1 MVKHQMW
8 VRVMYRVR
16 MWSCVS
22 GAVDCSLMAVLVGDV
37 KNVWV
42 WNGENEA
49 VSSAVSAASVRGIQ
63 LMSRWSRSSRGSG

>member
-1 MVKHQMW
+1 MHVVVKHQMW

-22 GAVDCSLMAVLVGDV
+22 GAVDCSLMALLVGDV

-42 WNGENEA
+42 WDGENEA
-49 VSSAVSAASVRGIQ
+49 VSSAVSVRVASVRGIQ
-63 LMSRWSRSSRGSG
+63 LMSR